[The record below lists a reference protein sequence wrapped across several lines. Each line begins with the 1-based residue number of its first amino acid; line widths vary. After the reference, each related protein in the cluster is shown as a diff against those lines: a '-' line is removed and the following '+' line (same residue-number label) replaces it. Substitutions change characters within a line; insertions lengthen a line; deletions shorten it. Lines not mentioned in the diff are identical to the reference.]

1 MAFRDKQ
8 WYIDAIERQQ
18 NVVAQNR
25 EQLTRLI
32 DSCDHSMAAMR
43 CDNLKASLI
52 QLNELENA
60 MADKGF

>member
-8 WYIDAIERQQ
+8 WYINAIERQQ
-18 NVVAQNR
+18 NVVTQNR
-25 EQLTRLI
+25 EQLTKLME
-32 DSCDHSMAAMR
+32 SCDHSLAAMK
-43 CDNLKASLI
+43 CDDLKASLI